1 MDDNDLI
8 EAANRRDEA
17 QLWLEITL
25 GINRDNHQP
34 SLRSW
39 EEISEEISKR
49 RQQI

>member
-1 MDDNDLI
+1 MDELI
-8 EAANRRDEA
+8 RLAQLRDEA
-17 QLWLEITL
+17 QLWLEIVL